1 MARRFIVKEDNIQ
14 DINDGTICISGEEV
28 KHIQVLRFNVG
39 DVVHVND
46 SMYKIISM
54 TRDTIE
60 LEFVEKAKELGV
72 PKTNITLYMA
82 FLKSDKMDFVV
93 QKAVELGV
101 KKIVPFFSSNVIV
114 KLDTKDRAKRKE
126 KLQKIA
132 DEACKQCGRTDIV
145 EVSNFVDFKSLEN
158 NFSCEDKVFFAYE
171 ASRES
176 LRIQINDAKEKNYN
190 NLGIVIGAEGGFTPK
205 EAESLEVISNVEVV
219 GLGERILRAET
230 AALNLI
236 SIIVYEMEE

>member
-1 MARRFIVKEDNIQ
+1 MARRFIVRDENIKESNGNIV
-14 DINDGTICISGEEV
+14 ISGEEV

-39 DVVHVND
+39 DTIHIND
-46 SMYKIISM
+46 AIYKIISM
-54 TRDTIE
+54 SRETVE
-60 LEFVEKAKELGV
+60 LEFIEKAQVLGV
-72 PKTNITLYMA
+72 PNTNITLYMA

-101 KKIVPFFSSNVIV
+101 SKIVPFFSSNVIV
-114 KLDTKDRAKRKE
+114 KLDEKDRLKRQT

-132 DEACKQCGRTDIV
+132 DEACKQCGRTDTV
-145 EVSNFVDFKSLEN
+145 EVTTFVNFKDLEKK
-158 NFSCEDKVFFAYE
+158 FILEDKVFFAYE
-171 ASRES
+171 ASKES
-176 LRIQINDAKEKNYN
+176 LRVEINEAKEKDLKNI
-190 NLGIVIGAEGGFTPK
+190 GVVIGAEGGFTSK
-205 EAESLEVISNVEVV
+205 EADELKEIENVAVV

>member
-1 MARRFIVKEDNIQ
+1 MARRFIVKNENIEENNGN
-14 DINDGTICISGEEV
+14 IVISGEEV

-46 SMYKIISM
+46 SMYKIVSM
-54 TRDTIE
+54 TRNTVE
-60 LEFVEKAKELGV
+60 LEFVEKAEVLGV

-101 KKIVPFFSSNVIV
+101 SKIVPFFSSNVIV
-114 KLDTKDRAKRKE
+114 KLDAKDRAKRKD

-132 DEACKQCGRTDIV
+132 DEACKQCGRTDTI
-145 EVSNFVDFKSLEN
+145 EVAEFLDFGIMKKDFLTQE
-158 NFSCEDKVFFAYE
+158 KVFFAYE
-171 ASRES
+171 ASKES
-176 LRIQINDAKEKNYN
+176 LRNEINEAKSKKFENI
-190 NLGIVIGAEGGFTPK
+190 GIVIGAEGGFTPK
-205 EAESLEVISNVEVV
+205 EADELKEIENVSVV

-236 SIIVYEMEE
+236 SIVMYEMEE

>member
-1 MARRFIVKEDNIQ
+1 MARRFIVRDENIKESNG
-14 DINDGTICISGEEV
+14 NMVISGEEV

-39 DVVHVND
+39 DTIHIND
-46 SMYKIISM
+46 AIYKIISM
-54 TRDTIE
+54 SRETVE
-60 LEFVEKAKELGV
+60 LEFIEKAQVLGV
-72 PKTNITLYMA
+72 PNTNITLYMA

-101 KKIVPFFSSNVIV
+101 SKIVPFFSSNVIV
-114 KLDTKDRAKRKE
+114 KLDEKGRVKRQT

-132 DEACKQCGRTDIV
+132 DEACKQCGRTDTV
-145 EVSNFVDFKSLEN
+145 EVTTFVNFKDLEKK
-158 NFSCEDKVFFAYE
+158 FILEDKVFFAYE
-171 ASRES
+171 ASKES
-176 LRIQINDAKEKNYN
+176 LRVEINEAKEKDLKNI
-190 NLGIVIGAEGGFTPK
+190 GVVIGAEGGFTPK
-205 EAESLEVISNVEVV
+205 EADELKEIENVAVV

>member
-1 MARRFIVKEDNIQ
+1 MARRFIVSSNNIKELEN
-14 DINDGTICISGEEV
+14 NKICINGEEV

-39 DVVHVND
+39 DFVHVND
-46 SMYKIISM
+46 SIYKIDSM
-54 TRDTIE
+54 SRDTIE
-60 LEFVEKAKELGV
+60 LEFVEKAKVMGV
-72 PKTNITLYMA
+72 PNTNITLYMA

-101 KKIVPFFSSNVIV
+101 SKIVPFFSNNVIV
-114 KLDTKDRAKRKE
+114 KLDEKDRIKRQA

-145 EVSNFVDFKSLEN
+145 EVSSFVNFKDLERE
-158 NFSCEDKVFFAYE
+158 FVTEDKVFFAYE
-171 ASRES
+171 ASKES
-176 LRIQINDAKEKNYN
+176 LRVEINDAKEKDLN
-190 NLGIVIGAEGGFTPK
+190 NIGIVIGAEGGFTPK
-205 EAESLEVISNVEVV
+205 EAEELKKIENVVVI

-236 SIIVYEMEE
+236 SIIIYEMEE

>member
-1 MARRFIVKEDNIQ
+1 MARRFIVRDENIKESNG
-14 DINDGTICISGEEV
+14 NMVISGEEV

-39 DVVHVND
+39 DTVHIND
-46 SMYKIISM
+46 AIYKIISM
-54 TRDTIE
+54 SRETVE
-60 LEFVEKAKELGV
+60 LEFIEKAQVLGV
-72 PKTNITLYMA
+72 PNTNITLYIA

-101 KKIVPFFSSNVIV
+101 SKIVPFFSSNVIV
-114 KLDTKDRAKRKE
+114 KLDEKDRVKRQT

-145 EVSNFVDFKSLEN
+145 EVATFVNFKELET
-158 NFSCEDKVFFAYE
+158 NFSSQDKVFFAYE

-176 LRIQINDAKEKNYN
+176 LRVEINDAKEKEFKNI
-190 NLGIVIGAEGGFTPK
+190 GIVIGAEGGFTPNEAQELK
-205 EAESLEVISNVEVV
+205 EMPNVSVV

-236 SIIVYEMEE
+236 SIVVYEMEE

>member
-1 MARRFIVKEDNIQ
+1 MARRFIVSSNNIKELEN
-14 DINDGTICISGEEV
+14 NKICINGEEV

-39 DVVHVND
+39 DFVHVND
-46 SMYKIISM
+46 SIYKIDSM
-54 TRDTIE
+54 SRDTIE
-60 LEFVEKAKELGV
+60 LEFVEKAKVMGV
-72 PKTNITLYMA
+72 PNTNITLYMA

-101 KKIVPFFSSNVIV
+101 SKIVPFFSSNVIV
-114 KLDTKDRAKRKE
+114 KLDEKDRVKRQA

-145 EVSNFVDFKSLEN
+145 EISSFVNFKDLERE
-158 NFSCEDKVFFAYE
+158 FVTEDKVFFAYE
-171 ASRES
+171 ASKES
-176 LRIQINDAKEKNYN
+176 LRVEINDAKEKDLKNI
-190 NLGIVIGAEGGFTPK
+190 GIVIGAEGGFTPK
-205 EAESLEVISNVEVV
+205 EAEELKEIENVAVV

-236 SIIVYEMEE
+236 SIIIYEMEE